1 MENQELKR
9 VIAAR
14 QILIEGHDRVLD
26 GGTVP
31 DVAMCKQRDVAKVL
45 LDAIAE
51 LDGLLRDNNVTFS
64 K

>member
-1 MENQELKR
+1 MENQDLKR

-31 DVAMCKQRDVAKVL
+31 DVAMCKQRDVAKIL
-45 LDAIAE
+45 TAAIE
-51 LDGLLRDNNVTFS
+51 QLDGLLRDNNVTFS